1 MEVSAETRLA
11 DFTTLGL
18 GGPARRF
25 VDAATPEEAI
35 EAVRAADAEA
45 EPLLVIAGGSN
56 LVVADAGFGGT
67 VVRVAAR
74 GVAMERRDD
83 NVRLV
88 VAAGEPWDE
97 VVSRCVTEELAG
109 IECLSGIPGSAGA
122 TPIQNVGAYGA
133 ETADTMVALQ
143 AYDREE
149 RAVVDLPAAACGFGY
164 RTSALRHRDRYVVLT
179 VTFELQRAPLSRP
192 LDHVELARSLGVEA
206 GGRAPLAETRDAVL
220 ALRRR
225 KGMVLD
231 PDDPDSRSAG
241 SFFLNPI
248 LSREQFAALDRK
260 VVERLGADV
269 HAPGW
274 PAGDEQVKTSAA
286 WLIQQAGFGRGYG
299 DGRAG
304 ISSKHTLALV
314 NRGGATTAELVA
326 LAREIRDGVA
336 AAFGVALEPEPT
348 LVGVAL

>member
-149 RAVVDLPAAACGFGY
+149 RAVVDLSAAACGFGY
-164 RTSALRHRDRYVVLT
+164 RTSALRHRDRHVVLR

-206 GGRAPLAETRDAVL
+206 GGRAPLAETREAVL